1 MEQIGQTLLNLLQ
14 AIPGFLQ
21 NVLDFLNALPPEYWA
36 VILATIPVSGIIV
49 VVKIWAQRKWD
60 KTPSSTKMFL
70 INFFALVGMAVAA
83 YLSTTPTED
92 PIDAISSVVG
102 LGLLVQQPI
111 YFRFIKPI
119 IKLTF
124 QNWDAGKALDEEMR
138 SAALPKDGLPLE

>member
-1 MEQIGQTLLNLLQ
+1 MEQIGLTLLNVLK
-14 AIPGFLQ
+14 AIPGFLG
-21 NVLDFLNALPPEYWA
+21 NVLDFLNALPAEYWA
-36 VILATIPVSGIIV
+36 VIVATIPVSGIIV

-92 PIDAISSVVG
+92 PIDAIATMVTG
-102 LGLLVQQPI
+102 GLLLQQPV

-119 IKLTF
+119 IKMTF
-124 QNWDAGKALDEEMR
+124 ENFDEGVKLSEEMK
-138 SAALPKDGLPLE
+138 SAAVPKDGLPLE